1 VGSRHI
7 RDARARGARR
17 LSIRQARTG
26 RRQWWAA
33 LALAALTI
41 AATGC
46 ASVNR
51 LREAQESFNEAA
63 AEENKLR
70 FDAALQEGPSQGQL
84 LQNTTIQNGY
94 ASALLSLERLEAR
107 DVTRLKQDKL
117 WGNVLA
123 LKALA
128 QWKLGL
134 LDKARATAREVQ
146 QAGADQVHP
155 RDRALLLA
163 LPGLIKTDEAF
174 AALQHV
180 PAMPD
185 AGQRAATLDNVQ
197 LLIADASTAI
207 DQGRTAA
214 DPAHPVHLYLIQAR
228 LAALRNLQ
236 SARERL
242 GEGAGRT
249 LSAEER
255 DEVKRLLKDLTCRT
269 DRLEGKPDVTSYWV
283 ARFTLTPEPG
293 SC

>member
-1 VGSRHI
+1 MKN
-7 RDARARGARR
+7 ARSARGRR
-17 LSIRQARTG
+17 
-26 RRQWWAA
+26 WAA
-33 LALAALTI
+33 LALAALAI
-41 AATGC
+41 SGAGC

-51 LREAQESFNEAA
+51 LREAQESFNQAA
-63 AEENKLR
+63 AEDNRLR
-70 FDAALQEGPSQGQL
+70 FDAALQERPSASQL
-84 LQNTTIQNGY
+84 VQNTTIQNGY
-94 ASALLSLERLEAR
+94 ASALLSLEKLEAN
-107 DVTRLKQDKL
+107 DVSRLKQDKL

-134 LDKARATAREVQ
+134 LDKALITAREVQ

-174 AALQHV
+174 AALQRL
-180 PAMPD
+180 PATPD
-185 AGQRAATLDNVQ
+185 AAQRAATLDNVQ
-197 LLIADASTAI
+197 LLIADAGNAI
-207 DQGRTAA
+207 DRGRAAA
-214 DPAHPVHLYLIQAR
+214 DVAHPVHVYLIQAK
-228 LAALRNLQ
+228 LGALRNLQ

-249 LSAEER
+249 LSEVER
-255 DEVKRLLKDLTCRT
+255 DEVKRLVKDLKCRT

-283 ARFTLTPEPG
+283 TRFTLTPEQG